1 MICHDCIHWT
11 CDKST
16 EASICLSMFLQLNHG
31 TRNESHK
38 SFLDEAHEQGL
49 KVVPGMSDFP
59 YTQMV
64 PGPCIQTHYDC
75 FNQSRDS
82 YALNLQTG
90 FLTEFQEYHPALSY
104 FILINEPDLKMPSTT
119 TTEPGGPKH
128 MARAVVSA
136 FDGLLE
142 AEKLANVTGN
152 LALELGRFGIW
163 SYMERSRRETPLSRC
178 FHLLTIQDS
187 LYFDSTHVYNS
198 LYTCE
203 QCILCNIISDI
214 I

>member
-1 MICHDCIHWT
+1 
-11 CDKST
+11 
-16 EASICLSMFLQLNHG
+16 MFLQSNHG
-31 TRNESHK
+31 TRNESHN

-59 YTQMV
+59 YTQML
-64 PGPCIQTHYDC
+64 PGRCIQTNYDC

-119 TTEPGGPKH
+119 TTEPGGPRH

-152 LALELGRFGIW
+152 LALKLGRFGISW
-163 SYMERSRRETPLSRC
+163 SYMELHRTRETPLSRC
-178 FHLLTIQDS
+178 FHLLTIEDRQFVS
-187 LYFDSTHVYNS
+187 WKYTMYI
-198 LYTCE
+198 YTCE
-203 QCILCNIISDI
+203 
-214 I
+214 